1 MIRSSGIPLLLF
13 ISVYLAGCQT
23 TGQQVDIP
31 QRSNAVAEANYNLG
45 VAYLEQK
52 EYESA
57 LKKLNKS
64 LAADSNYAPT
74 HNAMG
79 LLHQQIGN
87 MEKAEEYYK
96 RAVSIAPNN
105 GVILNTYGSFLCQQG
120 RYEDAEVVFLQAAT
134 NGLYEEPEIAYTNA
148 GTCALEND
156 RTEIAE
162 TYFRN
167 ALEQNPKV
175 PVALL
180 QMATLSY
187 DQGKYLPA
195 RAYIQRY
202 SAVAR
207 HTPRSLWLGIRIE
220 RELGDKNA
228 LSSYA
233 LTLRNRFP
241 DSEEARLLNESGL
254 K

>member
-1 MIRSSGIPLLLF
+1 MISQFRIPVLLSAALC
-13 ISVYLAGCQT
+13 LAACQT
-23 TGQQVDIP
+23 TGQQVDLP
-31 QRSNAVAEANYNLG
+31 QRSNAIAEANYNLG

-52 EYESA
+52 DYESA
-57 LKKLNKS
+57 LEKLNKS

-79 LLHQQIGN
+79 LLHQQLGK

-96 RAVSIAPNN
+96 RAVSLAPNN

-120 RYEDAEVVFLQAAT
+120 RYEEAESVFLQAA
-134 NGLYEEPEIAYTNA
+134 NNRLYEEPEIAYTNA
-148 GTCALEND
+148 GTCALENG

-167 ALEQNPKV
+167 ALKKNPKV

-180 QMATLSY
+180 QMATISY
-187 DQGKYLPA
+187 NQGKYLPA
-195 RAYIQRY
+195 RGYIQRY
-202 SAVAR
+202 SDVSR
-207 HTPRSLWLGIRIE
+207 HTARSLWLGIRIE
-220 RELGDKNA
+220 KELGDKNT

>member
-1 MIRSSGIPLLLF
+1 MIRRVVITCLLLVPLF
-13 ISVYLAGCQT
+13 LAGCQT
-23 TGQQVDIP
+23 TGRNVEVS

-45 VAYLEQK
+45 VAYLNQGD
-52 EYESA
+52 YESA

-64 LAADSNYAPT
+64 LAADPDYAPT

-79 LLHQQIGN
+79 LLHQQLGKL
-87 MEKAEEYYK
+87 EKAEEYYRK
-96 RAVSIAPNN
+96 AVSKAPNN
-105 GVILNTYGSFLCQQG
+105 GVILNTYGTFLCQQG
-120 RYEDAEVVFLQAAT
+120 RYEEAESIFLQAA
-134 NGLYEEPEIAYTNA
+134 NNRLYEEPEIAYTNA
-148 GTCALEND
+148 GTCALGNG
-156 RTEIAE
+156 RPGVAE
-162 TYFRN
+162 TYFRE
-167 ALEQNPKV
+167 ALARNPKLAQ
-175 PVALL
+175 ALV
-180 QMATLSY
+180 QMAALSFEK
-187 DQGKYLPA
+187 GEYLDA

-202 SAVAR
+202 SEVAR

-220 RELGDKNA
+220 NELGGKDA